1 MAIKNKLANN
11 SGEERTWAM
20 VAHLSAFGGVI
31 VPVIGSI
38 LGPFLVWQLKGKEY
52 PFVSDQA
59 KEALNFQ
66 ISMGIYF
73 VVSAVLVIVL
83 IGLLLLPL
91 LAVVEFIF
99 ILVAAF
105 RANQGERYRY
115 PLTIRFIK

>member
-38 LGPFLVWQLKGKEY
+38 LGPFLVWQIKGKEH

-73 VVSAVLVIVL
+73 VVSSVLVIVL

-105 RANQGERYRY
+105 RANQGERYKY